1 MATILLNHTEINVGG
16 HFPVVGEYAHS
27 FLLVDSGMIDVPLSR
42 FAGKPKVI
50 AVIPSIDSAIGLI
63 IARQLERLSV
73 DWPDCAILVI
83 SVDTPYAL
91 SRAMEQERF
100 RRVQLLCTLRGRDF
114 HKDYGVMITDIPL
127 SGFMATA
134 LIGVNAAD
142 IVMYS
147 ELVSDLSFEPDYGTM
162 AECLFPPIE
171 EEAEEEIIDDAEQI
185 AQLER
190 YDPSI

>member
-27 FLLVDSGMIDVPLSR
+27 FLLVDTSLIDVPLSR

-50 AVIPSIDSAIGLI
+50 AVIPSIDSAIGLN
-63 IARQLERLSV
+63 IARQLEKLSI
-73 DWPDCAILVI
+73 DWPEETIILVI

-91 SRAMEQERF
+91 ARAMEQERF

-114 HKDYGVMITDIPL
+114 HKDYGVMITDVPL
-127 SGFMATA
+127 SGLMATA
-134 LIGVNAAD
+134 LIGLNSDD

-147 ELVSDLSFEPDYGTM
+147 ELVADLSFEPDYGQM

-171 EEAEEEIIDDAEQI
+171 EEDAPLELDIDEENNQT
-185 AQLER
+185 
-190 YDPSI
+190 

>member
-1 MATILLNHTEINVGG
+1 MATVYLNHTEINVGG
-16 HFPVVGEYAHS
+16 QFPVVGEYAHS

-42 FAGKPKVI
+42 FAGKPKII
-50 AVIPSIDSAIGLI
+50 AVIPSIDSEIGLI
-63 IARQLERLSV
+63 IARQLDRLSA
-73 DWPDCAILVI
+73 DWPDCVILVI

-91 SRAMEQERF
+91 SRVMEQERF

-134 LIGVNAAD
+134 LIGLNTYD

-147 ELVSDLSFEPDYGTM
+147 ELVSDLSFEPDYGAM
-162 AECLFPPIE
+162 AECLFPPVE
-171 EEAEEEIIDDAEQI
+171 EESEPIIDDAEQI
-185 AQLER
+185 AKLER
-190 YDPSI
+190 YEPNS

>member
-1 MATILLNHTEINVGG
+1 MATVYLNHTEINVGG
-16 HFPVVGEYAHS
+16 QFPVVGEYAHS

-42 FAGKPKVI
+42 FAGKPKII
-50 AVIPSIDSAIGLI
+50 AVIPSIDSEIGLI
-63 IARQLERLSV
+63 IARQLDRLSAE
-73 DWPDCAILVI
+73 WPDCVILVI

-91 SRAMEQERF
+91 SRVMEQEHF

-134 LIGVNAAD
+134 LIGLNAYD

-147 ELVSDLSFEPDYGTM
+147 ELVPDLSFEPDYGAM
-162 AECLFPPIE
+162 AECLFPPVE
-171 EEAEEEIIDDAEQI
+171 EESDPIIDDAEQI
-185 AQLER
+185 AKLER
-190 YDPSI
+190 YVPNS